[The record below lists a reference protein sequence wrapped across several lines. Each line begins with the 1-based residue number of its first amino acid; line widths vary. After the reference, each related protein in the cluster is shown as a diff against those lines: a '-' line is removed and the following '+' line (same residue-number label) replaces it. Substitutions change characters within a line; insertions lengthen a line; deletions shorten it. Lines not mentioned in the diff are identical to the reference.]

1 MASEVNRYRYF
12 CQTESNYVYKWDTKK
27 PTTCVN
33 NVAHTIDSNSITIID
48 SVANQNVS
56 VNNFSLSAFDELR
69 VAEKTT
75 VFDIKSFY
83 GKSSYR
89 DTYDVTGTAAISN
102 VLNVGQY
109 ELYVSGA
116 NDTAVLT
123 SVERG
128 KYIAGLMGEA
138 GIGVRIPQTL
148 QSNQFIRFGL
158 YDDSNGF
165 FFLYNKDGLNVGR
178 RKAGV
183 DFVTSNTQLNI
194 DKLDGNGP
202 SKVVYN
208 PTNGYIHDIR
218 FSWYGY
224 GVIEYSISTQTKG
237 GGAQTGVLIHRM
249 AVSNETSIASPNLPL
264 RAEIRNNGTSGSN
277 ALYISGRQYSLI
289 GKFTPTFRPCASYVN
304 NVTVNSGVFVPIMSI
319 RKKVGF
325 FGTHVRIKTAD
336 VIVSTTQ
343 LVQIRSGGTLT
354 GAVWG
359 DVPNQEPTETC
370 IEFDSTSSAISG
382 GQVLWT
388 GLMDPNTNTFR
399 GIDNIEEFSLQE
411 ARSVSV
417 CIQNLGN
424 AGTVST
430 ALRWVE
436 EW

>member
-12 CQTESNYVYKWDTKK
+12 CQTESNYVYKWDTTK

-48 SVANQNVS
+48 SVANQSVS
-56 VNNFSLSAFDELR
+56 VNNLNLSAFDELR

-75 VFDIKSFY
+75 MFDIKSFY

-89 DTYDVTGTAAISN
+89 DTYNVTGSAAISN
-102 VLNVGQY
+102 VLNEGQY

-128 KYIAGLMGEA
+128 KYIAGLIGEA
-138 GIGVRIPQTL
+138 GIGVRIPQSL

-165 FFLYNKDGLNVGR
+165 YFTFNKDGLNVGR

-183 DFVTSNTQLNI
+183 DFVTSNTDLNI

-202 SKVVYN
+202 SEVVYN
-208 PTNGYIHDIR
+208 PINGYIHDIR

-237 GGAQTGVLIHRM
+237 GAQTGVLIHRM
-249 AVSNETSIASPNLPL
+249 AVSNETSISSPNLPL
-264 RAEIRNNGTSGSN
+264 RAEIQNNGTSGSN
-277 ALYISGRQYSLI
+277 ALFISGRQYSLI
-289 GKFTPTFRPCASYVN
+289 GKYTPSCRPCASYVN

-319 RKKVGF
+319 RKKLGYYGIPVC
-325 FGTHVRIKTAD
+325 IKTAD
-336 VIVSTTQ
+336 VVVSTTQ

-354 GAVWG
+354 GAVWSN
-359 DVPNQEPTETC
+359 VPNQDPTETC

-388 GLMDPNTNTFR
+388 GLMDPNRNTF
-399 GIDNIEEFSLQE
+399 IEEFFLQE

-417 CIQNLGN
+417 CIQNIGN
-424 AGTVST
+424 VGTIST